1 MCRQAVLILSF
12 LVEKSRE
19 KQWASV
25 SANLGYLKA
34 QQKTRRDVTRVI
46 PDLDSAET
54 FLRGNLGPAL
64 ISGSAVAVW
73 DKLGGQSF

>member
-1 MCRQAVLILSF
+1 MCRQAVLIPSF
-12 LVEKSRE
+12 IVEKSRK

-34 QQKTRRDVTRVI
+34 QQKTRRDVTHVI